1 MDAVVTAVL
10 GILALYLFGG
20 LKVLREYERAV
31 YFFLGRSWGA
41 KGPGLI
47 YVPPLF
53 AKTQQVSLRV
63 VALDIPPQDVITR
76 DNISIKVNAV
86 LYMRVKEPVKAVIGV
101 ENYLYATSQL
111 AQTTL
116 RSVLGETELDE
127 LLMSREKINNILKN
141 IIDKRAEDWGIEVS
155 AVEVKD
161 VDLPPE
167 MKRAIARQAE
177 AERERRAK
185 VINAEG
191 ELQASE
197 KLAQAAHIIGSE
209 PAAIHPRYPSG
220 PRVTPSRP
228 SLRRQRPRPNDGGRA
243 HPPGSAR
250 AHHPARGG
258 AAGRRAGHRRGAH
271 RTRIARARPG
281 RRDPVALPAAGTAR
295 RADAS
300 AGRGTRRRAGM
311 AGGPRTALRSA
322 RGRGRA
328 RRDRSR
334 ARHLDAGGGAAPGEA
349 PIRRPHHLG
358 AEGRRV
364 RVDSA
369 GARSGRSA
377 VRSGASD
384 GSGWPGDSAR
394 ERLLPRPA
402 GRGRAQRPQATL
414 GRRDD
419 APRLRDRG
427 ERRPLVDGAAR
438 AVPVPAAPD
447 PRSGGRCD
455 PS

>member
-1 MDAVVTAVL
+1 MVITAVL
-10 GILALYLFGG
+10 GVLALYLFGG

-116 RSVLGETELDE
+116 RSVLGETEMDE
-127 LLMSREKINNILKN
+127 LLMNREKINAILKN
-141 IIDKRAEDWGIEVS
+141 IIDTRTEDWGIEVS

-167 MKRAIARQAE
+167 MKRAMARQAE

-197 KLAQAAHIIGSE
+197 KLAQAAHIIGAEPVAIQLRYLQTVNEIASE
-209 PAAIHPRYPSG
+209 NNSTTIFPIPLDLFRGFMEKIADSSTRALPERASGERLPAPR
-220 PRVTPSRP
+220 
-228 SLRRQRPRPNDGGRA
+228 NKGRA
-243 HPPGSAR
+243 K
-250 AHHPARGG
+250 
-258 AAGRRAGHRRGAH
+258 
-271 RTRIARARPG
+271 
-281 RRDPVALPAAGTAR
+281 V
-295 RADAS
+295 
-300 AGRGTRRRAGM
+300 
-311 AGGPRTALRSA
+311 
-322 RGRGRA
+322 
-328 RRDRSR
+328 
-334 ARHLDAGGGAAPGEA
+334 
-349 PIRRPHHLG
+349 
-358 AEGRRV
+358 
-364 RVDSA
+364 
-369 GARSGRSA
+369 
-377 VRSGASD
+377 
-384 GSGWPGDSAR
+384 
-394 ERLLPRPA
+394 
-402 GRGRAQRPQATL
+402 
-414 GRRDD
+414 
-419 APRLRDRG
+419 
-427 ERRPLVDGAAR
+427 
-438 AVPVPAAPD
+438 
-447 PRSGGRCD
+447 
-455 PS
+455 